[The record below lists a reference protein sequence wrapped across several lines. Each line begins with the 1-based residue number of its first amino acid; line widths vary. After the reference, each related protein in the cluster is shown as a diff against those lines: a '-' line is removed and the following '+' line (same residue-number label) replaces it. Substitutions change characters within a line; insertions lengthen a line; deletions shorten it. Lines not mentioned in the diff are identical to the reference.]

1 MIDVPIEELL
11 FNALAWV
18 CFAAWRALPL
28 LCLVLVFDLLFK
40 RRIAARFHCLLWMI
54 VALRMLAPFSVE
66 SSWSIQGN
74 LFAALEAVG
83 FKNESRAPNPYN
95 AENLEID
102 FDVYT
107 MRNEQG
113 DDIIVKRH
121 SHYPMRTETGE
132 EVVVSE
138 IDLPEGVPNEGLI
151 ANTEVYSSPAEYE
164 ASLINEPAELDLE
177 LLIFLAVAG
186 TWLLVTC
193 FFLIR
198 GLIQSLRFAFQ
209 LRRCDP
215 ITDQLIV
222 DQVLRAC
229 DTVGVGRRPALKE
242 VEGLTVPAVFG
253 IRRPVICL
261 PTGTI
266 GELSSSDLRLVLL
279 HELAHVKRRDG
290 LVLSLCLFVR
300 ALHWFNPLAWLVV
313 SRIRNYMEQAADE
326 IAMASSKP
334 SENVNYG
341 RLLLR
346 YATNEPQPQ
355 HLAAIGLLFTSPG
368 RKLARRINMLEGGE
382 QRNHWPAK
390 AFAMAAVGSLA
401 VTGLTDAKP
410 VEQEQPPAPAIFLPR
425 VQDSWNQIQP
435 DFPTAPEIAQATEE
449 RVYDVSEVL
458 TKLQETQPDRDS
470 AAFLQDIVA
479 PGETTISGNQL
490 TVKVTTERHR
500 GVEQRLEQLAQSGN
514 WEIQFELRLIQVAL
528 DQVSN
533 LGVDWIADAVQP
545 KIDRKP
551 QLGFRPDSEG
561 VLASFDVPAS
571 DDLVIQLRQSNL
583 PSQPVLGVKITDE
596 QVRQFVQRSA
606 KDVRSSMMLA
616 PKVRVFNGVSACVS
630 DEAIHPFVTGMRPHD
645 PGKNRQMDPVI
656 DCFSEGFRFHLRGDV
671 SDENQIRIQCALT
684 LSELEDVAL
693 ANLPINTDDDSGARL
708 TVQVP
713 QTKSV
718 TVHAGGLLKKSES
731 LLLTC
736 PTIFTS
742 DQPRQESHALCYLV
756 TPRWSRNFDA
766 KPPQPARKNAARKGR
781 AASQD
786 SKPAATRSVVE

>member
-11 FNALAWV
+11 FSALAWV
-18 CFAAWRALPL
+18 CIAAWRALPL
-28 LCLVLVFDLLFK
+28 LCLVLVFDLLLR
-40 RRIAARFHCLLWMI
+40 RRIAARFHCLLWLI

-66 SSWSIQGN
+66 SSWSIHGN
-74 LFAALEAVG
+74 LFTALEAVG
-83 FKNESRAPNPYN
+83 FKNETRVPDLYN

-113 DDIIVKRH
+113 DDIVVKRH
-121 SHYPMRTETGE
+121 SLYPMRTETDE
-132 EVVVSE
+132 EVVASQ
-138 IDLPEGVPNEGLI
+138 IDLPEGVSKEELI
-151 ANTEVYSSPAEYE
+151 ANTEVYSSPAAYE
-164 ASLINEPAELDLE
+164 ASLTDEPAEMDPEVLV
-177 LLIFLAVAG
+177 FFAVAG
-186 TWLLVTC
+186 TWLLITC
-193 FFLIR
+193 FLLVR
-198 GLIQSLRFAFQ
+198 GLIQSFRFAFQ
-209 LRRCDP
+209 LSRAEP
-215 ITDQLIV
+215 ITDQPIV

-253 IRRPVICL
+253 IRRPTICL

-266 GELSSSDLRLVLL
+266 EALSGQDLRLVLL

-300 ALHWFNPLAWLVV
+300 ALHWFNPMAWLVV

-326 IAMASSKP
+326 IAMRTSTT
-334 SENVNYG
+334 SEGTDYG
-341 RLLLR
+341 RLLLH
-346 YATNEPQPQ
+346 YASNEPKPR

-368 RKLARRINMLEGGE
+368 KKLAQRIDMLEGSE
-382 QRNHWPAK
+382 QRNHWLARTL
-390 AFAMAAVGSLA
+390 AMTTVGILS

-410 VEQEQPPAPAIFLPR
+410 VEQEQPPARALFLPR

-435 DFPTAPEIAQATEE
+435 DFPTAPEVAQVTEE
-449 RVYDVSEVL
+449 RVYDVSKVL
-458 TKLQETQPDRDS
+458 TKLKETQPDRDS
-470 AAFLQDIVA
+470 ASFLQQIVA
-479 PGETTISGNQL
+479 PGETTLSGDQL
-490 TVKVTTERHR
+490 TVNVTEERHR
-500 GVEQRLEQLAQSGN
+500 TVEQRLEQLARSGN

-528 DQVSN
+528 DQVSD

-551 QLGFRPDSEG
+551 QFGFRPDSEG
-561 VLASFDVPAS
+561 VLAGFDVPTS
-571 DDLVIQLRQSNL
+571 DDLVIELRQSNL
-583 PSQPVLGVKITDE
+583 PSQPVLGVKITEE
-596 QVRQFVQRSA
+596 QVRRFIQRSA
-606 KDVRSSMMLA
+606 NDVRSSMMLA
-616 PKVRVFNGVSACVS
+616 PKVRVFNGMSACVS

-645 PGKNRQMDPVI
+645 PGKGRQMDPVI

-684 LSELEDVAL
+684 LSKLEDVAL
-693 ANLPINTDDDSGARL
+693 ANLPINADDDSGARL

-718 TVHAGGLLKKSES
+718 TVHAGGVFRKSES

-736 PTIFTS
+736 PTTFTS

-756 TPRWSRNFDA
+756 TPRWSREIGGELA
-766 KPPQPARKNAARKGR
+766 KKSAKSDSDQSAPAT
-781 AASQD
+781 
-786 SKPAATRSVVE
+786 SKSDETTK

>member
-334 SENVNYG
+334 SENVDYG

>member
-11 FNALAWV
+11 FSALAWI
-18 CFAAWRALPL
+18 CIAAWRALPL

-66 SSWSIQGN
+66 SSLSLHGN
-74 LFAALEAVG
+74 LFTALEAVG
-83 FKNESRAPNPYN
+83 FKNESHAPNPYN

-102 FDVYT
+102 VNVYT

-113 DDIIVKRH
+113 DDVIVKRH
-121 SHYPMRTETGE
+121 SLYPMRTETGE
-132 EVVVSE
+132 EAVVSQ
-138 IDLPEGVPNEGLI
+138 IDLPEGVSEKDLI
-151 ANTEVYSSPAEYE
+151 ANTEAYSSPAEYE
-164 ASLINEPAELDLE
+164 ASLINEPAELDPEVLV
-177 LLIFLAVAG
+177 FFAVAG
-186 TWLLVTC
+186 MWLLVTC
-193 FFLIR
+193 FMLVR
-198 GLIQSLRFAFQ
+198 GVIQSFRFALQ
-209 LRRCDP
+209 LSRSEP
-215 ITDQLIV
+215 ITDQLTV

-229 DTVGVGRRPALKE
+229 DSVGVGRRPALKE

-253 IRRPVICL
+253 IRRPTICL

-266 GELSSSDLRLVLL
+266 EELSNQELRLVLL

-313 SRIRNYMEQAADE
+313 SRIRHYMEQAADE
-326 IAMASSKP
+326 IAMASSRS
-334 SENVNYG
+334 SENVDYG

-346 YATNEPQPQ
+346 YAANDPQPQ

-368 RKLARRINMLEGGE
+368 RKLARRIDMLEGSDK
-382 QRNHWPAK
+382 RNHWLAK
-390 AFAMAAVGSLA
+390 VLAMAAVGSLA

-410 VEQEQPPAPAIFLPR
+410 VEHEQPPAPAIFLPR

-435 DFPTAPEIAQATEE
+435 DFPPTPEIAQVTEE
-449 RVYDVSEVL
+449 RVYDVSKVL

-470 AAFLQDIVA
+470 ATYLQNIVA
-479 PGETTISGNQL
+479 PGETTLSGNQL
-490 TVKVTTERHR
+490 TVNVTAERH
-500 GVEQRLEQLAQSGN
+500 GIVEQRLEQLARSGN

-551 QLGFRPDSEG
+551 QLGLPPDSEG
-561 VLASFDVPAS
+561 VLAGFDVPTS
-571 DDLVIQLRQSNL
+571 EDLVIELRQSNL

-596 QVRQFVQRSA
+596 QVRRFVQSGA

-616 PKVRVFNGVSACVS
+616 PKVRVFNGMSACVS

-645 PGKNRQMDPVI
+645 LGKGRQMDPVI

-684 LSELEDVAL
+684 LSKLEDVAL
-693 ANLPINTDDDSGARL
+693 ANLPINADDDSGARL

-718 TVHAGGLLKKSES
+718 TVHAGGVLKKSES

-736 PTIFTS
+736 PTTFTS

-756 TPRWSRNFDA
+756 TPRWSRDIDGELA
-766 KPPQPARKNAARKGR
+766 KRSES
-781 AASQD
+781 AASV
-786 SKPAATRSVVE
+786 RSESGSGQRDGTTK

>member
-1 MIDVPIEELL
+1 ME
-11 FNALAWV
+11 
-18 CFAAWRALPL
+18 
-28 LCLVLVFDLLFK
+28 
-40 RRIAARFHCLLWMI
+40 H
-54 VALRMLAPFSVE
+54 
-66 SSWSIQGN
+66 SWQS
-74 LFAALEAVG
+74 FTVLEAVG
-83 FKNESRAPNPYN
+83 FKNETRAPNPYN

-121 SHYPMRTETGE
+121 SLYPMRTETGE
-132 EVVVSE
+132 EVVVSQ
-138 IDLPEGVPNEGLI
+138 IDLPEDVSKEELI
-151 ANTEVYSSPAEYE
+151 ANTEAYSSPAEYE
-164 ASLINEPAELDLE
+164 ASLINESAEMGPE

-193 FFLIR
+193 FLLVR
-198 GLIQSLRFAFQ
+198 GLIQSLRFAAQ
-209 LRRCDP
+209 LRSSEP
-215 ITDQLIV
+215 ITDQQIV

-242 VEGLTVPAVFG
+242 VDGLTVPAVFG
-253 IRRPVICL
+253 IRRPTICL
-261 PTGTI
+261 PGGTI
-266 GELSSSDLRLVLL
+266 EELSSQDLRLVLL

-300 ALHWFNPLAWLVV
+300 ALHWFNPMAWLVV

-326 IAMASSKP
+326 IAMASSQP
-334 SENVNYG
+334 SESVDYG

-346 YATNEPQPQ
+346 YATNEPQSQ

-368 RKLARRINMLEGGE
+368 RKLARRIDMLEGSE
-382 QRNHWPAK
+382 QRDHWPAK

-435 DFPTAPEIAQATEE
+435 DFPTAPETAQVTEE
-449 RVYDVSEVL
+449 RVYDASKAL
-458 TKLQETQPDRDS
+458 TKLQETQPDRDAS
-470 AAFLQDIVA
+470 PFLLHMVA
-479 PGETTISGNQL
+479 SGKTTLSGDQL
-490 TVKVTTERHR
+490 KANVTAEDHKIIER
-500 GVEQRLEQLAQSGN
+500 RLEQLSKSGN

-583 PSQPVLGVKITDE
+583 PSRPVLGVKITDE
-596 QVRQFVQRSA
+596 QVKRFVQRSA
-606 KDVRSSMMLA
+606 NDVRSSMMLA
-616 PKVRVFNGVSACVS
+616 PKVRVFNGMSACVS

-645 PGKNRQMDPVI
+645 PGKGRQMDQVI

-684 LSELEDVAL
+684 LSKLEDVAL

-718 TVHAGGLLKKSES
+718 TVHAGGVLKKSES

-736 PTIFTS
+736 PTTFTS

-756 TPRWSRNFDA
+756 TPRWSRDFGVTLPHPTRN
-766 KPPQPARKNAARKGR
+766 NAAHKGR
-781 AASQD
+781 ADPQD
-786 SKPAATRSVVE
+786 SKPAANPPVAE